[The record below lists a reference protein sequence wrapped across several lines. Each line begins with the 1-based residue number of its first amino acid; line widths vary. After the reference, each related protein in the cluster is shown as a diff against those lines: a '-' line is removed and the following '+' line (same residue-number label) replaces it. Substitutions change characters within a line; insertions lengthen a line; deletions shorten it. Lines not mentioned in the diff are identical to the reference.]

1 MTTQPSGERPPQPHQ
16 PSPPDASSSGR
27 PSGRPTGPP
36 SGPLSGGA
44 GRGPAGPPPPGP
56 PGGPPPGA
64 EPPGGSRPWWRSGP
78 GIAAAVV
85 ALAAVAA
92 LVVVLTRPGGGG
104 STQRAGAEV
113 FLQPASATGPAP
125 FTESTAAR
133 QATPPPYS
141 PAPVPSPAGTGTTPT
156 RSVSGAAP
164 GLYGGTKDVVSCD
177 VPRQIAALTADPA
190 KNAAF
195 ASALGIG
202 PRAVPGYLRGLTPVQ
217 LRTDTRVTNH
227 GYRDGRATPYQAVL
241 QAGTAVLVDDRGVP
255 RVRCACGN
263 PLGAPVPLPANPK
276 RSGQPWPSYRPS
288 EVVVIAPS
296 KTVVHKIVI
305 YDHGSGRWY
314 ERERGAQPKPDR
326 PVPPPVTP
334 TPPAGTPSP
343 VTSPPPSGATSPPVT
358 GAPSTADT
366 ATPGDTATATAP
378 AESPSGSPGDT
389 STPSG
394 PASQPPALTDRGTP
408 SGPAA
413 PATPSGPSTAPP
425 ASASAQ
431 G

>member
-16 PSPPDASSSGR
+16 PSRPDASSSG
-27 PSGRPTGPP
+27 PPPGRPTGPP

-44 GRGPAGPPPPGP
+44 GQGPPGPPPPP
-56 PGGPPPGA
+56 A
-64 EPPGGSRPWWRSGP
+64 PPGGSRPPWWRSGP

-177 VPRQIAALTADPA
+177 VPRQIAALSADPA

-202 PRAVPGYLRGLTPVQ
+202 PRTVPGYLRALTPVQ

-314 ERERGAQPKPDR
+314 ERDRGAQPKPDR
-326 PVPPPVTP
+326 PVPPPATP
-334 TPPAGTPSP
+334 TPPTGTPSP

-358 GAPSTADT
+358 GTPSTPSTPSTPDT
-366 ATPGDTATATAP
+366 ATPEDTATATTP
-378 AESPSGSPGDT
+378 AGSPSGSPGDT

-394 PASQPPALTDRGTP
+394 PASKPPALTDRSTP
-408 SGPAA
+408 SG

-425 ASASAQ
+425 ASAPAQ

>member
-16 PSPPDASSSGR
+16 PSPPDASSSGP

-44 GRGPAGPPPPGP
+44 GQGPPGPPPP
-56 PGGPPPGA
+56 A
-64 EPPGGSRPWWRSGP
+64 PPGGSRPPWWRSGP

-141 PAPVPSPAGTGTTPT
+141 PAPVPSPAGTATTPT

-164 GLYGGTKDVVSCD
+164 GLYGGTENVVSCD
-177 VPRQIAALTADPA
+177 VPRQIAALSADPA

-314 ERERGAQPKPDR
+314 ERDRGARPKPDR
-326 PVPPPVTP
+326 PVPPPA
-334 TPPAGTPSP
+334 TPPPPTGTPSP
-343 VTSPPPSGATSPPVT
+343 VTSPPSGATSPPVT
-358 GAPSTADT
+358 GTPSTPSTPDT
-366 ATPGDTATATAP
+366 GTPEDTATATTP
-378 AESPSGSPGDT
+378 AGSPSGGPGDT

-394 PASQPPALTDRGTP
+394 PASKPPALTDRSTP
-408 SGPAA
+408 SG

-425 ASASAQ
+425 ASAPAQ